1 VHQTKE
7 QLKLEAVGPVQH
19 WRHRL
24 VPTCLHRQRLAGQV
38 VRFGVVG
45 FLNTAVD
52 FLLLNLLFH
61 VAGLPLLLANT
72 LSYSGGVAN
81 SFVWNKHW
89 TFSAGG
95 SKRWRQEL
103 VAFML
108 VSLSALLLNDLGIL
122 TLNRLFGGDSF
133 LAINLQKAGA
143 SAISMVWNFVG
154 YRFFAFR
161 SHHSEAG
168 V

>member
-1 VHQTKE
+1 M
-7 QLKLEAVGPVQH
+7 
-19 WRHRL
+19 
-24 VPTCLHRQRLAGQV
+24 
-38 VRFGVVG
+38 RFGIVG

-52 FLLLNLLFH
+52 FVLLNLLFH

-72 LSYSGGVAN
+72 LSYTGGVAN

-143 SAISMVWNFVG
+143 SAISMAWNFVG
-154 YRFFAFR
+154 YRVFAFR

-168 V
+168 A